1 MPILED
7 LMGLGMPGEQA
18 SVLSANTLSAAP
30 TYAASSA
37 LTASGT
43 SITDALTL
51 TSFVNLVGT
60 AALNSGVRL
69 PITCPVGQ
77 CVYIANNG
85 ANAVRVYA
93 QSSQTI
99 NTSIAGATG
108 VSVATTQGVQCIR
121 QSATNWIVLLHTKA
135 T

>member
-1 MPILED
+1 
-7 LMGLGMPGEQA
+7 MGLGMPGEQA
-18 SVLSANTLSAAP
+18 SVLSTNTLSAAP
-30 TYAASSA
+30 TYAASGA

-43 SITDALTL
+43 TITDALTL

>member
-1 MPILED
+1 MSLLTD
-7 LMGLGMPGEQA
+7 LIGLGLPPEQA
-18 SVLSANTLSAAP
+18 NVLNSGTLSSATAF
-30 TYAASSA
+30 SSSGS
-37 LTASGT
+37 LTAAGST
-43 SITDALTL
+43 ITDALAL
-51 TSFVNLVGT
+51 TSFINLVGT
-60 AALNSGVRL
+60 AAASTGVKL
-69 PITCPVGQ
+69 PIDCPVGQ

-85 ANAVRVYA
+85 ANSIKVYA

-108 VSVATTQGVQCIR
+108 TTVTNLQAVQCIR

>member
-1 MPILED
+1 MPLITE
-7 LMGLGMPGEQA
+7 LMGVGMPAELA
-18 SVLSANTLSAAP
+18 SVIATETLTSAPVLS
-30 TYAASSA
+30 SSGS
-37 LTASGT
+37 LTAAGT
-43 SITDALTL
+43 NLATALVL

-60 AALNSGVRL
+60 AAASTGVAL
-69 PITCPVGQ
+69 PVECPIGQ

-85 ANAVRVYA
+85 ANSIKVYA

-108 VSVATTQGVQCIR
+108 TTVTNLQAVQCIR
-121 QSATNWIVLLHTKA
+121 QSATNWMVLLHTKA

>member
-1 MPILED
+1 MPIITD
-7 LMGLGMPGEQA
+7 LIGLGMPAELA
-18 SVLSANTLSAAP
+18 SVVSTETLSSAP
-30 TYAASSA
+30 TLSSSGS

-43 SITDALTL
+43 TVADALTL

-69 PITCPVGQ
+69 PIECPIGQ
-77 CVYIANNG
+77 AVYVANNG

-99 NTSIAGATG
+99 NTTIAGATG
-108 VSVATTQGVQCIR
+108 TSVATTQAVQCVR
-121 QSATNWIVLLHTKA
+121 QSATNWIVMVHTKA
-135 T
+135 V

>member
-1 MPILED
+1 MSLLTD
-7 LMGLGMPGEQA
+7 LIGLGLPPEQA
-18 SVLSANTLSAAP
+18 SVLNSQTLSSATAL
-30 TYAASSA
+30 SSSGS
-37 LTASGT
+37 LTAAGST
-43 SITDALTL
+43 ITDALAL

-60 AALNSGVRL
+60 AAASTGVKL
-69 PITCPVGQ
+69 PIDCPIGQ

-85 ANAVRVYA
+85 ANSIKVYA

-108 VSVATTQGVQCIR
+108 TTVTNLQAVQCVR
-121 QSATNWIVLLHTKA
+121 QSATNWIVLVHTKA

>member
-1 MPILED
+1 MSILTD
-7 LMGLGMPGEQA
+7 LIGLGLPPEQA
-18 SVLSANTLSAAP
+18 NILSSETLSSAP
-30 TYAASSA
+30 ALSSSGS

-43 SITDALTL
+43 TIADALAL
-51 TSFVNLVGT
+51 TSFINLVGT
-60 AALNSGVRL
+60 AAASTGVKL
-69 PITCPVGQ
+69 PIECPIGQ

-85 ANAVRVYA
+85 ANSIKVYA

-108 VSVATTQGVQCIR
+108 TTVTNLQALQCVR
-121 QSATNWIVLLHTKA
+121 QSATNWIVLVHTKA

>member
-1 MPILED
+1 MPILND
-7 LMGLGMPGEQA
+7 LIGLGMPPEQA
-18 SVLSANTLSAAP
+18 NVLSSESLTSAPAL
-30 TYAASSA
+30 TSSGT
-37 LTASGT
+37 LTASGST
-43 SITDALTL
+43 IADALAL
-51 TSFVNLVGT
+51 SSFINLVGT
-60 AALNSGVRL
+60 AALSTGVKL
-69 PITCPVGQ
+69 PIECPIGQ
-77 CVYIANNG
+77 CVYVANNG

-108 VSVATTQGVQCIR
+108 VSVATTQAVQCVR